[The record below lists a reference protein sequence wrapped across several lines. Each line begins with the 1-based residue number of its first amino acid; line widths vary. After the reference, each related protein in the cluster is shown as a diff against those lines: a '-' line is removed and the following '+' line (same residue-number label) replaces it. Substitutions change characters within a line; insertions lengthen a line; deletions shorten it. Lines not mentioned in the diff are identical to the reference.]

1 MQKKNIIV
9 GLSGGVDSAVC
20 ACLLK
25 QQGHHV
31 TGVFMQNWDD
41 ETSECTS
48 ITDKHDVKTICTQLD
63 IPFHCV
69 NFSQDYMDKVFVKLL
84 DGLKKGHTPN
94 PDILCNQ
101 EIKFKVLL
109 DYARQQK
116 ADYLATGH
124 YAKITQHHDQAAL
137 VRSIDDNKD
146 QTYFLCRMPREALQ
160 HVVFPIGNF
169 KKSDI
174 RDLAQQFK
182 LEVANK
188 KDSTGICF
196 IGERKF
202 NDFISEY
209 LLDKPGDIIDL
220 NGNCIGR
227 HKGLFYY
234 TIGQRK
240 GLSLGG
246 KKNYK
251 EQPWFVVKKNIKTN
265 QIVVAQGEQHPKL
278 YQRSLEANQ
287 VHWLIDKNTLK
298 TNKKFLAQAQI
309 RHRQT
314 LQNAII
320 EIKQDSLT
328 AQFEEP
334 QRAVTPGQ
342 SIAIYLNNICIAS
355 AIITEDYS

>member
-48 ITDKHDVKTICTQLD
+48 TTDKHDVKTLCSQLD
-63 IPFHCV
+63 IPFHAV
-69 NFSQDYMDKVFVKLL
+69 NFSQDYMNKVFVKLL

-101 EIKFKVLL
+101 EIKFKVLM
-109 DYARQQK
+109 DYARQK
-116 ADYLATGH
+116 NADYLATGH
-124 YAKITQHHDQAAL
+124 YAKITQYHHQAAL

-146 QTYFLCRMPREALQ
+146 QTYFLSRMPREALQ
-160 HVVFPIGNF
+160 HVLFPIGEF

-209 LLDKPGDIIDL
+209 LLDRPGDIIDI
-220 NGNCIGR
+220 NGNIIGR

-240 GLSLGG
+240 GLNIGG
-246 KKNYK
+246 NKNYK
-251 EQPWFVVKKNIKTN
+251 EQPWFVMQKNIKTN
-265 QIVVAQGEQHPKL
+265 QIVVVQGEQNPYL
-278 YQRSLEANQ
+278 YQKSLRANQ
-287 VHWLIDKNTLK
+287 LHWLIDPNTLD
-298 TNKKFLAQAQI
+298 TSKKFLAQAQI

-314 LQNAII
+314 LQKAVI
-320 EIKQDSLT
+320 EIDKTTLL
-328 AQFEEP
+328 AQFENA

-342 SIAIYLNNICIAS
+342 SIAIYLDNVCIAS
-355 AIITEDYS
+355 AIITED